1 MKLSKKLV
9 KRLLPEE
16 YEEELNNVQRLKKE
30 QLGLSYN
37 RVKVQ
42 LVPVNPD
49 KLIPGD
55 VVTFSYSG
63 DSFGTR
69 QALVVS
75 TVKHSSGKFMSSRG
89 NRLLCCFELKSS
101 LSSLFTI
108 FNNLFKERENSNYQ
122 KLPKTLKSILNSSNF
137 KTYNLG
143 KMDSAYELEV
153 VEVIE

>member
-1 MKLSKKLV
+1 MKLSKKIV
-9 KRLLPEE
+9 KRLLPSE
-16 YEEELNNVQRLKKE
+16 YEEEINNVQRLKKE
-30 QLGLSYN
+30 QLGLTYTP
-37 RVKVQ
+37 VKVQ

-55 VVTFSYSG
+55 VVTFNYSG

-75 TVKHSSGKFMSSRG
+75 TVKHSSGKFMSSKG

-101 LSSLFTI
+101 ISSLFAI
-108 FNNLFKERENSNYQ
+108 FNNLFKERDNSDYQ
-122 KLPKTLKSILNSSNF
+122 RLPKTLKSVLNTSNF
-137 KTYNLG
+137 KTFNLG

-153 VEVIE
+153 VEVRG

>member
-9 KRLLPEE
+9 KRLLPQE
-16 YEEELNNVQRLKKE
+16 YEEEINNVQRLKKE
-30 QLGLSYN
+30 QSGLNYTP
-37 RVKVQ
+37 VKVQ

-63 DSFGTR
+63 DLFGTR

-75 TVKHSSGKFMSSRG
+75 TAKHASGKFMSSKG

-101 LSSLFTI
+101 ISSLFTI
-108 FNNLFKERENSNYQ
+108 FNNLFKDRENSDYQ
-122 KLPKTLKSILNSSNF
+122 RLPKTLRSVLNTSNF

-153 VEVIE
+153 VEARE